1 MLNKRCV
8 CLTYGKLL
16 SFYLRSGIL
25 SHFEGFWVRCLLF
38 LLREGRGWNQLFARL
53 QSRSD
58 FPPENRIAPLSKL
71 AAERPKDSRF
81 FSYLPIENPSK
92 RPGASPWGKLKS
104 HSFRTVKMRSKIYM
118 CQAETVTSEARGRQ
132 FTLGKV
138 PQRLFSIDPCTY
150 VTIYRYLW
158 SKMTKTVNLVQ
169 LL

>member
-8 CLTYGKLL
+8 CLTYGKL
-16 SFYLRSGIL
+16 SFFYLRSGIL

-38 LLREGRGWNQLFARL
+38 LLIEGQGWNQLLARL

-58 FPPENRIAPLSKL
+58 FPPENRIALLSKL
-71 AAERPKDSRF
+71 AAGRPKDSRF

-92 RPGASPWGKLKS
+92 RPGATPRGKLKS

-118 CQAETVTSEARGRQ
+118 CQPETVLLIASQNSTSEAKGRQ

-150 VTIYRYLW
+150 LTIYRYLW
-158 SKMTKTVNLVQ
+158 S
-169 LL
+169 